1 MSPATFV
8 GDSPDIEISYQFLN
22 DRISL
27 AVDSMFRIDTF
38 RSSISLKNALKS
50 SVETQV
56 VPYLKDSRSQASFN
70 TRVGALMKLSVSFL
84 CMPRISTLLGFGLI
98 PAQDEGH
105 EISKRLK
112 GFVAEM
118 LCILLQGERFH
129 PNEGQSTSIAT
140 SSTSV
145 IVNKILIHQISTDDS
160 SLDCRRIELLIDL
173 VLLRRSLLIPFVI
186 TMTESCPEAL
196 MHMSCHMLVV
206 SALADEILETI
217 SIVTRKI
224 RTQLN
229 KDLSLTTNS
238 TKEILRS
245 EFTHYFAWLR
255 SHYEGLRKIC
265 RNNEIF
271 SGVDKSVKAWLKG
284 EEYESPAHLLVCYNQ
299 KYRKYLT
306 NMNIPLQAFRME
318 DVQQATKD
326 IRRDVVVLN
335 DEKFSFHEGVSR
347 RSGTRNDSRD
357 RRDSSSI
364 DTTENGIN
372 RNEVNDATNKVANG
386 NDSSEVRNEC
396 LAYAV
401 VEEICI
407 SLAAKS
413 SIRMKFSVK
422 ANEDNSFSVKSYP
435 PKVLLEKEKN
445 DQDIAKFVV
454 SNLED
459 DSSLEFEAIAT
470 DTVIG
475 SDATHVSTSSYVEV
489 DHVSEETLESL
500 SVCEMSVV
508 VWNSDETLSI
518 SEYSNSPSDG
528 GSPVGLCSDNGV
540 DPSQITLQSTA
551 LDDISKARDSIL
563 LTNSIKLHENLLE
576 MLLNQVLL
584 AASRTTAGGDA
595 FFILENLYGGE
606 GLLFS
611 PRSYRTQMPKQKA
624 STEKHKDEGIFGNF
638 LSMYGGTGGI
648 AEGKTIDDDNS
659 QIKEKSYSGIA
670 INISEG
676 GICVV
681 LKEQYNLLL
690 KESLE
695 QNMEL
700 SLPLISFECTT
711 TTRIDFPSHANTN
724 RTYELYCKLL
734 YNTEKICQRTICIEP
749 FMSK

>member
-1 MSPATFV
+1 
-8 GDSPDIEISYQFLN
+8 
-22 DRISL
+22 
-27 AVDSMFRIDTF
+27 
-38 RSSISLKNALKS
+38 
-50 SVETQV
+50 
-56 VPYLKDSRSQASFN
+56 
-70 TRVGALMKLSVSFL
+70 
-84 CMPRISTLLGFGLI
+84 
-98 PAQDEGH
+98 
-105 EISKRLK
+105 
-112 GFVAEM
+112 
-118 LCILLQGERFH
+118 
-129 PNEGQSTSIAT
+129 
-140 SSTSV
+140 
-145 IVNKILIHQISTDDS
+145 
-160 SLDCRRIELLIDL
+160 
-173 VLLRRSLLIPFVI
+173 
-186 TMTESCPEAL
+186 MTESCPEAL

-217 SIVTRKI
+217 RIVTRKI
-224 RTQLN
+224 RTLLN

-245 EFTHYFAWLR
+245 EFAHYFTWLR

-284 EEYESPAHLLVCYNQ
+284 EEYESPAHLLICYNQ

-306 NMNIPLQAFRME
+306 NMNIPLQAFRIE

-347 RSGTRNDSRD
+347 RSGVRSDTRD
-357 RRDSSSI
+357 RRDSNSSSISI
-364 DTTENGIN
+364 DTNENGIN
-372 RNEVNDATNKVANG
+372 HNDASSKVTNGSNFVEIK
-386 NDSSEVRNEC
+386 NDC

-401 VEEICI
+401 VEEICK

-413 SIRMKFSVK
+413 SIRMKFSVR
-422 ANEDNSFSVKSYP
+422 ANEDNSYSVKSYC
-435 PKVLLEKEKN
+435 PKNVPEKIDQNISKN
-445 DQDIAKFVV
+445 VV
-454 SNLED
+454 PSLED
-459 DSSLEFEAIAT
+459 DSSLEFEAVASDMI
-470 DTVIG
+470 IG
-475 SDATHVSTSSYVEV
+475 ADATSVSTSSYVDV
-489 DHVSEETLESL
+489 GPGSEDALENL

-508 VWNSDETLSI
+508 VWNSDEVLSI
-518 SEYSNSPSDG
+518 SEYSISPPDG
-528 GSPVGLCSDNGV
+528 GSPVGLCSDRSV
-540 DPSQITLQSTA
+540 DSSQGTPESTVI
-551 LDDISKARDSIL
+551 DDISKPMDMISL
-563 LTNSIKLHENLLE
+563 SNSIKLHENLLE

-611 PRSYRTQMPKQKA
+611 PRSYRTQISKQKA
-624 STEKHKDEGIFGNF
+624 STEKLKDEGIFGNI
-638 LSMYGGTGGI
+638 LSMYGGG
-648 AEGKTIDDDNS
+648 AEGKEIDDDNILS
-659 QIKEKSYSGIA
+659 KEKNYSGIA

>member
-1 MSPATFV
+1 
-8 GDSPDIEISYQFLN
+8 
-22 DRISL
+22 
-27 AVDSMFRIDTF
+27 
-38 RSSISLKNALKS
+38 
-50 SVETQV
+50 
-56 VPYLKDSRSQASFN
+56 
-70 TRVGALMKLSVSFL
+70 
-84 CMPRISTLLGFGLI
+84 
-98 PAQDEGH
+98 
-105 EISKRLK
+105 
-112 GFVAEM
+112 
-118 LCILLQGERFH
+118 
-129 PNEGQSTSIAT
+129 
-140 SSTSV
+140 
-145 IVNKILIHQISTDDS
+145 
-160 SLDCRRIELLIDL
+160 
-173 VLLRRSLLIPFVI
+173 
-186 TMTESCPEAL
+186 MTESCPEAL

-217 SIVTRKI
+217 RIVTRKI
-224 RTQLN
+224 RTLLN

-245 EFTHYFAWLR
+245 EFAHYFTWLR

-306 NMNIPLQAFRME
+306 NMNIPLQAFRIE

-347 RSGTRNDSRD
+347 RIGVRNDTRD

-364 DTTENGIN
+364 SIDTNENGIN
-372 RNEVNDATNKVANG
+372 HSDATSKVTNG
-386 NDSSEVRNEC
+386 SNTSEVKNDC

-401 VEEICI
+401 VEEICK

-413 SIRMKFSVK
+413 SIRMKFSVR
-422 ANEDNSFSVKSYP
+422 ANEDNSYSVKSYC
-435 PKVLLEKEKN
+435 PKNVPEKIDQNISKN
-445 DQDIAKFVV
+445 VV
-454 SNLED
+454 PSLED
-459 DSSLEFEAIAT
+459 DSSLEFEAVAT
-470 DTVIG
+470 DIIIG
-475 SDATHVSTSSYVEV
+475 ADATSVSTSSYVDV
-489 DHVSEETLESL
+489 GPVSEDALENL

-508 VWNSDETLSI
+508 VWNSDEVLSI
-518 SEYSNSPSDG
+518 SEYSISPPDG
-528 GSPVGLCSDNGV
+528 GSPVGLSDRSI
-540 DPSQITLQSTA
+540 DSSQGTPESTA
-551 LDDISKARDSIL
+551 IDDISKPMDMISL
-563 LTNSIKLHENLLE
+563 SNSIKLHENLLE

-611 PRSYRTQMPKQKA
+611 PRSYRTQISKQKA
-624 STEKHKDEGIFGNF
+624 STEKLKDEGIFGNL
-638 LSMYGGTGGI
+638 LSMYGGGG
-648 AEGKTIDDDNS
+648 EGKEVDDDIILS
-659 QIKEKSYSGIA
+659 KEKNYSGIA

>member
-1 MSPATFV
+1 
-8 GDSPDIEISYQFLN
+8 
-22 DRISL
+22 
-27 AVDSMFRIDTF
+27 
-38 RSSISLKNALKS
+38 
-50 SVETQV
+50 
-56 VPYLKDSRSQASFN
+56 
-70 TRVGALMKLSVSFL
+70 
-84 CMPRISTLLGFGLI
+84 
-98 PAQDEGH
+98 
-105 EISKRLK
+105 
-112 GFVAEM
+112 
-118 LCILLQGERFH
+118 
-129 PNEGQSTSIAT
+129 
-140 SSTSV
+140 
-145 IVNKILIHQISTDDS
+145 
-160 SLDCRRIELLIDL
+160 
-173 VLLRRSLLIPFVI
+173 
-186 TMTESCPEAL
+186 MTESCPEAL

-217 SIVTRKI
+217 RIVTRKI
-224 RTQLN
+224 RTLLN

-245 EFTHYFAWLR
+245 EFAHYFTWLR

-306 NMNIPLQAFRME
+306 NMNIPLQAFRIE

-347 RSGTRNDSRD
+347 RSGVRNDTRD
-357 RRDSSSI
+357 RRDSNSSSI
-364 DTTENGIN
+364 DIDTNENGIN
-372 RNEVNDATNKVANG
+372 HNDTSSKVANG
-386 NDSSEVRNEC
+386 SNSVEIKNDC

-401 VEEICI
+401 VEEICK

-413 SIRMKFSVK
+413 SIRMKFSVR
-422 ANEDNSFSVKSYP
+422 ANEDNSYSVKSYC
-435 PKVLLEKEKN
+435 PKNVPEKIDQNISKN
-445 DQDIAKFVV
+445 VV
-454 SNLED
+454 PSLED
-459 DSSLEFEAIAT
+459 DSSLEFEAVAT
-470 DTVIG
+470 DIIIG
-475 SDATHVSTSSYVEV
+475 ADATSVSTSSYVDV
-489 DHVSEETLESL
+489 GPVSEDALEKL

-508 VWNSDETLSI
+508 VWNSDEVLST
-518 SEYSNSPSDG
+518 SEYSISPPDG
-528 GSPVGLCSDNGV
+528 GSPVGLCSDRSV
-540 DPSQITLQSTA
+540 DSSQGTTESTA
-551 LDDISKARDSIL
+551 IDDISKPMDMISL
-563 LTNSIKLHENLLE
+563 SNSIKLHENLLE

-611 PRSYRTQMPKQKA
+611 PRSYRTQISKQKA
-624 STEKHKDEGIFGNF
+624 STEKLKDEGIFGNI
-638 LSMYGGTGGI
+638 LSMYGGGGD
-648 AEGKTIDDDNS
+648 GKETDDDNILS
-659 QIKEKSYSGIA
+659 KEKNYSGIA

>member
-1 MSPATFV
+1 
-8 GDSPDIEISYQFLN
+8 
-22 DRISL
+22 
-27 AVDSMFRIDTF
+27 
-38 RSSISLKNALKS
+38 
-50 SVETQV
+50 
-56 VPYLKDSRSQASFN
+56 
-70 TRVGALMKLSVSFL
+70 
-84 CMPRISTLLGFGLI
+84 
-98 PAQDEGH
+98 
-105 EISKRLK
+105 
-112 GFVAEM
+112 
-118 LCILLQGERFH
+118 
-129 PNEGQSTSIAT
+129 
-140 SSTSV
+140 
-145 IVNKILIHQISTDDS
+145 
-160 SLDCRRIELLIDL
+160 
-173 VLLRRSLLIPFVI
+173 
-186 TMTESCPEAL
+186 MTESCPEAL

-217 SIVTRKI
+217 RIVTRKI
-224 RTQLN
+224 RTLLN

-245 EFTHYFAWLR
+245 EFAHYFTWLR

-306 NMNIPLQAFRME
+306 NMNIPLQAFRIE

-347 RSGTRNDSRD
+347 RSGVRNDTRD
-357 RRDSSSI
+357 RRDSNSSSI
-364 DTTENGIN
+364 DIDTNENGIN
-372 RNEVNDATNKVANG
+372 HNDTSSKVANG
-386 NDSSEVRNEC
+386 SNSVEIKNDC

-401 VEEICI
+401 VEEICK

-413 SIRMKFSVK
+413 SIRMKFSVR
-422 ANEDNSFSVKSYP
+422 ANEDNSYSVKSYC
-435 PKVLLEKEKN
+435 PKNVPEKIDQNISKN
-445 DQDIAKFVV
+445 VV
-454 SNLED
+454 PSLED
-459 DSSLEFEAIAT
+459 DSSLEFEAVAT
-470 DTVIG
+470 DIIIG
-475 SDATHVSTSSYVEV
+475 ADATSVSTSSYVDV
-489 DHVSEETLESL
+489 GPVSEDALENL

-508 VWNSDETLSI
+508 VWNSDEVLST
-518 SEYSNSPSDG
+518 SEYSISPPDG
-528 GSPVGLCSDNGV
+528 GSPVGLCSDRSV
-540 DPSQITLQSTA
+540 DSSQGTTESTA
-551 LDDISKARDSIL
+551 IDDISKPMDMISL
-563 LTNSIKLHENLLE
+563 SNSIKLHENLLE

-611 PRSYRTQMPKQKA
+611 PRSYRTQISKQKA
-624 STEKHKDEGIFGNF
+624 STEKLKDEGIFGNI
-638 LSMYGGTGGI
+638 LSMYGGGGD
-648 AEGKTIDDDNS
+648 GKETDDDNILS
-659 QIKEKSYSGIA
+659 KEKNYSGIA